1 MTPDELRAMT
11 PEITLDEMTAIGRE
25 AGLVRAVGP
34 KRNAWHGWE
43 HELHTF
49 AILVGVRERRALLA
63 EVEAL
68 RKERDTER
76 ESCAKLCELVAD
88 KKPPRSISSRS
99 AACECAALIRARS
112 YTNRA

>member
-68 RKERDTER
+68 RANLDHAYERIDALANWA
-76 ESCAKLCELVAD
+76 ESHGCDVSYD
-88 KKPPRSISSRS
+88 RSLL
-99 AACECAALIRARS
+99 AALKK
-112 YTNRA
+112 TT